1 MENKVAI
8 LGYTRE
14 EASRYNIFKLYNIAD
29 AECISIS
36 HSNFLANNDF
46 DSYIDHDIAHKD
58 IEFLP
63 KQIAYSWYRN
73 DQHIDNYKNQFSVG
87 IAMQTK
93 VESLVSY
100 NLKYYLTFKR
110 LFQKYTLVILPE
122 NINHDLLIII
132 KLFNANTIVH
142 NDFSEDM
149 NALNQIT
156 QTLGKISKYPINKYS
171 PYMYKIQKFLSLVPN
186 KKTLVFAD
194 WTYEHYR
201 SNCYLY
207 QNSKNILNGF
217 YTKNPSKNISK
228 FINSFPENVDVNNS
242 ILNEIN
248 ERVMNKIDKNN
259 LSYLFKEV
267 ISHEYKLSLENLCR
281 SYLIIKDIF
290 TSYKPKQFICA
301 TINHPWHTIMA
312 EISREMKIKSNIVLD
327 GYATYLDKLYYSKDS
342 KNKKYLF
349 DNYAFSGSLAEE
361 LSNKYFPQVKGDL
374 IKFPISDLIP
384 KKENVINERY
394 DALVMMLYP
403 KYGNPNSH
411 YDQRFQYVLDIIKIL
426 IRNNYKKIA
435 IKMKNANKKRVTY
448 ELKLMK
454 NVLLS
459 NSLGDL
465 EIYGGNLHDII
476 HDTGLIVGQAGTA
489 LIESN
494 IANTPYYIYEPSY
507 SGLSDNDIERS
518 VFKDTYYA
526 RTLADLEANIAML
539 RDSILD
545 RNKLVDGSTMTDI
558 LN

>member
-8 LGYTRE
+8 LGYTKE

-29 AECISIS
+29 AECISIN

-342 KNKKYLF
+342 KN
-349 DNYAFSGSLAEE
+349 N
-361 LSNKYFPQVKGDL
+361 
-374 IKFPISDLIP
+374 
-384 KKENVINERY
+384 
-394 DALVMMLYP
+394 
-403 KYGNPNSH
+403 
-411 YDQRFQYVLDIIKIL
+411 
-426 IRNNYKKIA
+426 
-435 IKMKNANKKRVTY
+435 
-448 ELKLMK
+448 
-454 NVLLS
+454 
-459 NSLGDL
+459 
-465 EIYGGNLHDII
+465 
-476 HDTGLIVGQAGTA
+476 
-489 LIESN
+489 
-494 IANTPYYIYEPSY
+494 
-507 SGLSDNDIERS
+507 
-518 VFKDTYYA
+518 
-526 RTLADLEANIAML
+526 
-539 RDSILD
+539 
-545 RNKLVDGSTMTDI
+545 
-558 LN
+558 